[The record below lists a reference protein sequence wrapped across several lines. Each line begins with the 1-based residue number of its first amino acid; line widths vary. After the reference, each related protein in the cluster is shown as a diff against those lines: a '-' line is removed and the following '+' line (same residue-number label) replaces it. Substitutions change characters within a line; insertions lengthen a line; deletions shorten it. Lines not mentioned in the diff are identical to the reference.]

1 MNISLIFSP
10 NLHWLRI
17 FFAFAFFGRKN
28 QCVFPR
34 RSYLMQSQRRP
45 LEEPMRFAPFS
56 SFPWRETAVAWWR
69 FPPCFDRTFRTH
81 ISPFSSLSAKI
92 RGETP
97 HSLFSLLDIYR
108 ECGMYNPP
116 PQTPSKLFYL
126 ISRDPKEGKLNT
138 FFIPFF
144 FLKHFCSSRSSP
156 TKNHTRNTPFSPSIF
171 ILFSL
176 PKCTTAAG
184 THSLPLWVLSSN
196 WRPFLF
202 PICLPPSPSVRR
214 RRRARMIFPFSSLSL
229 PLSPF
234 SAWLLSAYGE
244 GF

>member
-1 MNISLIFSP
+1 MGVSGGKYALCKPADCRRFAKLRTSSYEHFPALIFSP
-10 NLHWLRI
+10 YNLHRLRI
-17 FFAFAFFGRKN
+17 SFAFTFFGRKN

-56 SFPWRETAVAWWR
+56 SFPSRETTVVWNFYPFLGR
-69 FPPCFDRTFRTH
+69 LRTH
-81 ISPFSSLSAKI
+81 ISPFSYF
-92 RGETP
+92 RQDPGETP
-97 HSLFSLLDIYR
+97 HTLFSLLDIYR

-184 THSLPLWVLSSN
+184 TPSLPLWVLSSN
-196 WRPFLF
+196 
-202 PICLPPSPSVRR
+202 
-214 RRRARMIFPFSSLSL
+214 
-229 PLSPF
+229 
-234 SAWLLSAYGE
+234 
-244 GF
+244 